1 MHQFIHLHLCIYA
14 YAGQISPFPF
24 DHVHAE
30 VEKYPNAEVVWCQE
44 EPKNQGPWYF
54 VNERIETAT
63 REMNGNEKSATYVG
77 RRTMASTAEGYGD
90 VHNYQQN
97 KILDEAIA

>member
-1 MHQFIHLHLCIYA
+1 MAL
-14 YAGQISPFPF
+14 
-24 DHVHAE
+24 
-30 VEKYPNAEVVWCQE
+30 
-44 EPKNQGPWYF
+44 GPWYF

-63 REMNGNEKSATYVG
+63 REINGDEKKAKYVG

-97 KILDEAIA
+97 KILEAALA